1 MLTTAPGDPPG
12 AVVRP
17 GDARPRVEG
26 VSGPLPEPV
35 DLPPPDDGE
44 ERPAALGL
52 VLEAGRGSL
61 PFALVHG
68 EPLVA
73 CAAWALGEA
82 GVDLVDLGVG
92 VGALAAT
99 GDPVVLHDALCPLT
113 PPAFVVACLLEA
125 VRDDVAVLGVRPV
138 SDTVKRLEDAD
149 GVALLAET
157 LDRDALLALASPL
170 VLPAR
175 HVAELERRGV
185 RLDDGVDL
193 GAVARLLAGS
203 GPGEVRLA
211 LAPPVGRRVHDVED
225 LRLLEALDPR

>member
-1 MLTTAPGDPPG
+1 MSA
-12 AVVRP
+12 
-17 GDARPRVEG
+17 
-26 VSGPLPEPV
+26 PV
-35 DLPPPDDGE
+35 DLPAPDDGE
-44 ERPAALGL
+44 ERPAALGI

-92 VGALAAT
+92 TEALAAA
-99 GDPVVLHDALCPLT
+99 GEPVVLHDALCPLL

-125 VRDDVAVLGVRPV
+125 ERAEVAVLGVRPV

-149 GVALLAET
+149 GVALLGET
-157 LDRDALLALASPL
+157 LDRDALLSLASPL

-175 HVAELERRGV
+175 AVAALAEQGV

-193 GAVARLLAGS
+193 GAVARAVAEVA
-203 GPGEVRLA
+203 EVRLA